1 MSFNSSSYILMLGCR
16 YWINTDIPTSGC
28 NLQSR
33 CCFSFWSIFTST
45 PRPHAR
51 LANSWFTTETC
62 STSRFCFSLVSF
74 IYISVFTFCYY
85 FFFMF
90 SKTFFCKVNFDL
102 FTKLFLVVGVCWLFQ
117 VGFSFLEKKIFLY
130 IFNVDLF
137 FRLLPCWTYQLWS
150 TLERSLL
157 CCRYYCKI

>member
-1 MSFNSSSYILMLGCR
+1 MSFN
-16 YWINTDIPTSGC
+16 THIPTSGC
-28 NLQSR
+28 NLQPR
-33 CCFSFWSIFTST
+33 CCFWFWSIFTST

-51 LANSWFTTETC
+51 LANNWFTTETC

-117 VGFSFLEKKIFLY
+117 VCFSFWEKNRLISKFTFSLGHSCTIFL
-130 IFNVDLF
+130 
-137 FRLLPCWTYQLWS
+137 
-150 TLERSLL
+150 
-157 CCRYYCKI
+157 CCLDDKI